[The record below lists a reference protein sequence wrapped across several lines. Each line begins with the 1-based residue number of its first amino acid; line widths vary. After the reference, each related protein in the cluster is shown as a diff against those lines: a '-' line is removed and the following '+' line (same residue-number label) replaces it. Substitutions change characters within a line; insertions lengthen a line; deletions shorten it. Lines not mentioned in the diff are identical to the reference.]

1 MSRSPDRA
9 RQFTREEVE
18 DVDTVADEEREGF
31 AIMDVKVDGDDDDD
45 NKEED
50 DTEEGF
56 AIVVVKVVKRAGVAA
71 QAHVR

>member
-9 RQFTREEVE
+9 RQATREEVE
-18 DVDTVADEEREGF
+18 DVDKVVVEERGGF

-56 AIVVVKVVKRAGVAA
+56 AIVVVKVVKPAGVAA